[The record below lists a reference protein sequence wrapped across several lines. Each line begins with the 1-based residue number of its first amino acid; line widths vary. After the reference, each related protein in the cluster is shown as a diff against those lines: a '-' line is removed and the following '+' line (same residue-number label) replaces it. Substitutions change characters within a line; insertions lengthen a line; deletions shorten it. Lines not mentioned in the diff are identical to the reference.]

1 MWGKDGTSF
10 SSQNEFRFDSLVIYI
25 SQNIPPKNY
34 VYLVSNL
41 SISIITRILLS
52 FQPHCWL
59 IQLYV
64 YSLHSFKKRHLL
76 VIFFTRMKQWWLI
89 NKKIAKALLMV
100 TIYQLSPEVWPWC
113 VQSRLILTKIL
124 ILKCV
129 LTILTYLVSFLY
141 WYVGLIKRCSLQLF
155 TQKFIIY

>member
-1 MWGKDGTSF
+1 MTVVISF
-10 SSQNEFRFDSLVIYI
+10 NSFPKTFHQRIMYIWLAIYQ
-25 SQNIPPKNY
+25 SALLQGSY
-34 VYLVSNL
+34 CHFNL
-41 SISIITRILLS
+41 IAGLYSYMFIAFIRSKKAFVGYILH
-52 FQPHCWL
+52 QD
-59 IQLYV
+59 
-64 YSLHSFKKRHLL
+64 
-76 VIFFTRMKQWWLI
+76 KQWWLN

-155 TQKFIIY
+155 TQKFIIYQNR

>member
-1 MWGKDGTSF
+1 M
-10 SSQNEFRFDSLVIYI
+10 Y
-25 SQNIPPKNY
+25 
-34 VYLVSNL
+34 
-41 SISIITRILLS
+41 
-52 FQPHCWL
+52 
-59 IQLYV
+59 
-64 YSLHSFKKRHLL
+64 YSLYSIVIIRSGLTVVISFNSFPKTFHQRIMYIWLAIYQSALLQGSYCHFNLIAGLYSYMFIAFIRSKRHLL
-76 VIFFTRMKQWWLI
+76 VIFFTRVKQWWLI

-124 ILKCV
+124 ILRCV

-141 WYVGLIKRCSLQLF
+141 WYVCLIKRCSLQLF